1 MAMMTGSGRLFL
13 VGGTRPL
20 VKVDYCLV
28 GAKCSRTVDV
38 GGWVQV
44 SRRSLGALDGLDALE
59 LELPDRRRL
68 NITLLRRRADLT
80 TYDFTGVWEE
90 MAVTA

>member
-38 GGWVQV
+38 GGL
-44 SRRSLGALDGLDALE
+44 S
-59 LELPDRRRL
+59 
-68 NITLLRRRADLT
+68 ITLLRRRADLT